1 MSKRFKSCGGVY
13 LSRAAIRATSD
24 IPIGGFFYETDNP
37 AGELRLYMRLP
48 IEERYEGEGY
58 CHVTIA
64 AGKWEWNGNRE
75 KPTLSPSIELMGRNP
90 LETLWHGYLKDGI
103 FEACE

>member
-13 LSRAAIRATSD
+13 LSQAAIRATSD
-24 IPIGGFFYETDNP
+24 IPIGGFYYETDNP

-48 IEERYEGEGY
+48 IEERYLGEGY
-58 CHVTIA
+58 CHVVL
-64 AGKWEWNGNRE
+64 GGEGREWNKNRE
-75 KPTLSPSIELMGRNP
+75 KPTVEGSIQLMGRNP